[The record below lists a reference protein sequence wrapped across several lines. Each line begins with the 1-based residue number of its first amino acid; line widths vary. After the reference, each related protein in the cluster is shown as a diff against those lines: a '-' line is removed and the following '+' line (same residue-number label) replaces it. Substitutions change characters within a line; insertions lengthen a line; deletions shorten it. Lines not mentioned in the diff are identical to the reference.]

1 MEPQRKGDSFDTSQA
16 DHFVTAKG
24 LLEINGSLA
33 LFSTTGQ
40 LMYIS

>member
-1 MEPQRKGDSFDTSQA
+1 MELQRKRDSFDTSQA

-24 LLEINGSLA
+24 LLEINGSPA

-40 LMYIS
+40 LIYTS